1 MRVFKLAK
9 SWQQLNY
16 FLATMASTI
25 NKIASF
31 TVLLCLFIFM
41 FVILG
46 MELFANVLR
55 FNYNNEPV
63 PFYGAQ
69 MDEISKK
76 FSIPD

>member
-1 MRVFKLAK
+1 
-9 SWQQLNY
+9 
-16 FLATMASTI
+16 
-25 NKIASF
+25 
-31 TVLLCLFIFM
+31 
-41 FVILG
+41 LG

-69 MDEISKK
+69 TDEISKK